1 MTSILVDTH
10 TIIWYLQQSDQLS
23 LKAKARLDQ
32 TTVQGKFI
40 YISAISLVEII
51 YLVEKYRISNTAL
64 EKINNA
70 LSDPEFA
77 LSLIPLDLLISK
89 TLTQIPRETV
99 PDMPD
104 RIIAA
109 TALACK
115 LPLIT
120 RDSKIQALKNIQI
133 IW

>member
-89 TLTQIPRETV
+89 TLAQIPREIV

>member
-10 TIIWYLQQSDQLS
+10 TIIWYLQQSDKLS

-89 TLTQIPRETV
+89 TLAQIPREIV

>member
-1 MTSILVDTH
+1 MNSILADTH

-23 LKAKARLDQ
+23 PKAKAKLDQ
-32 TTVQGKFI
+32 TTAQGELI

-51 YLVEKYRISNTAL
+51 YLVEKYRIPKKAL
-64 EKINNA
+64 EKLNDA

-77 LSLIPLDLLISK
+77 LSLIPLNLLIAE

-109 TALACK
+109 TAVAFK

-120 RDSKIQALKNIQI
+120 RDTRIQALNNLEI